1 MNVMEKLF
9 NSPWLKAKFLV
20 PALVILMALIIVMV
34 RLFKPALLPNV
45 KAELQVYATPSQ
57 STLETVFL
65 RASGTSKASR
75 KLNILSE
82 TSGQIYRLHH
92 QKGQVLNPK
101 DVVATIQLDDRS
113 HQLKEAEAAYNLA
126 KEKYRITETLA
137 EGNFSSNINLKTAKV
152 NLESAAARLARVKKE
167 IKNTTISAPF
177 KGVLGD
183 VMLEEGS
190 VVAPGT
196 IVATLLNL
204 DPVLV
209 QVYVSEKN
217 YNKFHIN
224 EVINVKFANDVKT
237 KGKINFIS
245 SIADPKTHMF
255 LVEISIEN
263 PDFKVPEGVTARVD
277 IPIGK
282 KKIHKITP
290 SMLTLDAEG
299 DMSVKVINASN
310 VVEQYD
316 VVLVKAEK
324 DELWVEG
331 LPDSV
336 ILINYGG
343 HFVNVGDVVKWQPN
357 KKKSER

>member
-1 MNVMEKLF
+1 MQKILSKLIKPKVLISGAVILAAGLIVISKLF
-9 NSPWLKAKFLV
+9 PPTV
-20 PALVILMALIIVMV
+20 
-34 RLFKPALLPNV
+34 LPNV
-45 KAELQVYATPSQ
+45 KQEFQVYATPAQ
-57 STLETVFL
+57 AALETVLL
-65 RASGTSKASR
+65 RVSGTTKASR
-75 KLNILSE
+75 RLNVLSE

-126 KEKYRITETLA
+126 KEKHRITEALA

-152 NLESAAARLARVKKE
+152 NLQSAAARLARVKKE
-167 IKNTTISAPF
+167 IQNTTITAPF

-183 VMLEEGS
+183 VFLEEGS
-190 VVAPGT
+190 VVGPGV

-217 YNKFHIN
+217 YNKLKVN
-224 EVINVKFANDVKT
+224 EVVNIEFASDVTT

-245 SIADPKTHMF
+245 SIADQKTHMF
-255 LVEISIEN
+255 LVEVQISN
-263 PDFKVPEGVTARVD
+263 PDFKIPEGASARVD
-277 IPIGK
+277 IPLGQK
-282 KKIHKITP
+282 KVHKITP
-290 SMLTLDAEG
+290 SMLTLDSEG
-299 DMSVKVINASN
+299 DMSVKVINESN

-316 VVLVKAEK
+316 VTLVKAYK

-331 LPDSV
+331 LPEKV
-336 ILINYGG
+336 TLINYGG

-357 KKKSER
+357 NQKLGK